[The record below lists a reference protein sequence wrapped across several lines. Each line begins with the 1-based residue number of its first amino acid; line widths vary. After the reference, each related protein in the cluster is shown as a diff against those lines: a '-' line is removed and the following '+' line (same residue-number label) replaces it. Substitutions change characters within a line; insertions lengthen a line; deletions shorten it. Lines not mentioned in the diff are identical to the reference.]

1 MARQVAHTLEQ
12 KRFVGYTVVIKV
24 RTVEFVTY
32 TRRQT
37 LRKATND
44 AELIFQTSWDLLQSL
59 NLQTQPL
66 RLLGITMTNL
76 REQNFVEIELF

>member
-1 MARQVAHTLEQ
+1 
-12 KRFVGYTVVIKV
+12 
-24 RTVEFVTY
+24 EFVTY

-44 AELIFQTSWDLLQSL
+44 AELIFQTSWDLLQAL